1 MTVNWGR
8 VFSFRENGTGF
19 PAEDGREC
27 RSLPPTKSGREGHDL
42 PHTKNSQRGCDTSL
56 AENAQKGRNLPQT
69 KDDQES
75 KNLSQNFREKKHVP
89 FLLELRG
96 LEVGHGRRAL
106 VRDICLAVRPG
117 QVVALIGP
125 NGSGKTTIL
134 RTVAGQLQ
142 KLGGVVELFGRALDE
157 VPPAERSRSMSV
169 MLTGRP
175 QTELLTCRDVVEAGR
190 YPFTGRLG
198 VLGEKDEEAVTAAM
212 DATGVLGLAERDFAH
227 VSDGQRQ
234 RVLLARALCQEP
246 HVLLLDEP
254 TSYLD
259 IRSQLEVLQLLRR
272 EARERG
278 IAVVTSLHEI
288 DLAQKVADHVICIKD
303 GSVMCQGSPDEVFT
317 AERVAELYD
326 LTPGAF
332 DPAFGSVE
340 LVRPA
345 GEPRTFVIAGGG
357 TGAACFRRL
366 AREGVPFATGVLHEH
381 DADGLLA
388 RSLATR
394 AIYERDFEPVSAE
407 SVARAR
413 EVLLT
418 CREVICCVS
427 TFGTGNARNAELL
440 DAAREAGIPVS
451 GPLP

>member
-1 MTVNWGR
+1 MTLVNWGQ
-8 VFSFRENGTGF
+8 SPING
-19 PAEDGREC
+19 
-27 RSLPPTKSGREGHDL
+27 
-42 PHTKNSQRGCDTSL
+42 
-56 AENAQKGRNLPQT
+56 NA
-69 KDDQES
+69 
-75 KNLSQNFREKKHVP
+75 
-89 FLLELRG
+89 LELRG
-96 LEVGHGRRAL
+96 LDVGHGERAL
-106 VRDICLAVRPG
+106 VRDVRLAVRPG
-117 QVVALIGP
+117 TVVALIGP

-134 RTVAGQLQ
+134 RTVAGQLRS
-142 KLGGVVELFGRALDE
+142 LGGVVELFGRDLAGL
-157 VPPAERSRSMSV
+157 PATECARTMSV

-198 VLGEKDEEAVTAAM
+198 VLGEKDEGAVGAAM
-212 DATGVLGLAERDFAH
+212 DATCVTALAERDFSH

-246 HVLLLDEP
+246 RVLLLDEP

-259 IRSQLEVLQLLRR
+259 VRSQLEVLQLLRR

-278 IAVVTSLHEI
+278 IAVVASLHEV
-288 DLAQKVADHVICIKD
+288 DLAQKAADHVICIRD
-303 GSVMCQGSPDEVFT
+303 GRVMCQGSPDEVLT

-326 LTPGAF
+326 LAPGAY

-340 LVRPA
+340 LARPE
-345 GEPRTFVIAGGG
+345 GDPEVFVIAGGG

-366 AREGVPFATGVLHEH
+366 AREGTPFAAGVLHEH

-394 AIYERDFEPVSAE
+394 AIFERDFERVSKE

-413 EVLLT
+413 EVLLA
-418 CREVICCVS
+418 CREVVCCVS
-427 TFGTGNARNAELL
+427 EFGTMNARNAELL
-440 DAAREAGIPVS
+440 DAAHAAGIPIC
-451 GPLP
+451 

>member
-1 MTVNWGR
+1 MTAKTGR
-8 VFSFRENGTGF
+8 VNSSSSFE
-19 PAEDGREC
+19 
-27 RSLPPTKSGREGHDL
+27 
-42 PHTKNSQRGCDTSL
+42 
-56 AENAQKGRNLPQT
+56 
-69 KDDQES
+69 
-75 KNLSQNFREKKHVP
+75 HVP
-89 FLLELRG
+89 FLLPFSLELRG
-96 LEVGHGRRAL
+96 LEVGHGARAL

-134 RTVAGQLQ
+134 RTVAGQLRA
-142 KLGGVVELFGRALDE
+142 LGGTVELLGRDLLD
-157 VPPAERSRSMSV
+157 VPAPERARTMSV

-198 VLGEKDEEAVTAAM
+198 VLGEKDEEAVTTAM
-212 DATGVLGLAERDFAH
+212 AATGVASLAGRDFAH

-246 HVLLLDEP
+246 QVLLLDEP

-259 IRSQLEVLQLLRR
+259 VRSQLDVLQLLRR
-272 EARERG
+272 EARERDV
-278 IAVVTSLHEI
+278 AVVASLHEI
-288 DLAQKVADHVICIKD
+288 DLAQKAADHVICIKD
-303 GSVMCQGSPDEVFT
+303 GCVMCQGTPDEVFT

-326 LTPGAF
+326 LAPGAY

-340 LVRPA
+340 LARPA
-345 GEPRTFVIAGGG
+345 GEPEVFVIAGGG
-357 TGAACFRRL
+357 SGAACFRRL
-366 AREGVPFATGVLHEH
+366 ARADTPFATGVLHEH

-394 AIYERDFEPVSAE
+394 AVFERDFEPVSAE

-413 EVLLT
+413 EVLLA

-427 TFGTGNARNAELL
+427 AFGTGNARNAELL
-440 DAAREAGIPVS
+440 AAARAADLPVRREGS
-451 GPLP
+451 CRN

>member
-1 MTVNWGR
+1 MTAKTGR
-8 VFSFRENGTGF
+8 VNSSSSFE
-19 PAEDGREC
+19 
-27 RSLPPTKSGREGHDL
+27 
-42 PHTKNSQRGCDTSL
+42 
-56 AENAQKGRNLPQT
+56 
-69 KDDQES
+69 
-75 KNLSQNFREKKHVP
+75 HVP
-89 FLLELRG
+89 FSLELRG
-96 LEVGHGRRAL
+96 LEVGHGARAL

-134 RTVAGQLQ
+134 RTVAGQLRA
-142 KLGGVVELFGRALDE
+142 LGGTVELLGRDLLD
-157 VPPAERSRSMSV
+157 VPAPERARTMSV

-198 VLGEKDEEAVTAAM
+198 VLGEKDEEAVTTAM
-212 DATGVLGLAERDFAH
+212 AATGVASLAGRDFAH

-246 HVLLLDEP
+246 QVLLLDEP

-259 IRSQLEVLQLLRR
+259 VRSQLDVLQLLRR
-272 EARERG
+272 EARERDV
-278 IAVVTSLHEI
+278 AVVASLHEI
-288 DLAQKVADHVICIKD
+288 DLAQKAADHVICIKD
-303 GSVMCQGSPDEVFT
+303 GCVMCQGTPDEVFT

-326 LTPGAF
+326 LAPGAY

-340 LVRPA
+340 LARPA
-345 GEPRTFVIAGGG
+345 GEPEVFVIAGGG
-357 TGAACFRRL
+357 SGAACFRRL
-366 AREGVPFATGVLHEH
+366 ARADTPFATGVLHEH

-394 AIYERDFEPVSAE
+394 AVFERDFEPVSAE

-413 EVLLT
+413 EVLLA

-427 TFGTGNARNAELL
+427 AFGTGNARNAELL
-440 DAAREAGIPVS
+440 AAARAADLPVRREGS
-451 GPLP
+451 CRN

>member
-1 MTVNWGR
+1 MTAKTGR
-8 VFSFRENGTGF
+8 V
-19 PAEDGREC
+19 
-27 RSLPPTKSGREGHDL
+27 
-42 PHTKNSQRGCDTSL
+42 NSSSSS
-56 AENAQKGRNLPQT
+56 E
-69 KDDQES
+69 
-75 KNLSQNFREKKHVP
+75 HVP

-96 LEVGHGRRAL
+96 LEVGHGARAL

-134 RTVAGQLQ
+134 RTVAGQLRA
-142 KLGGVVELFGRALDE
+142 LGGTVELLGRDLLD
-157 VPPAERSRSMSV
+157 VPAPERARTMSV

-198 VLGEKDEEAVTAAM
+198 VLGEKDEEAVTTAM
-212 DATGVLGLAERDFAH
+212 AATGVASLAGRDFAH

-246 HVLLLDEP
+246 QVLLLDEP

-259 IRSQLEVLQLLRR
+259 VRSQLDVLQLLRR

-278 IAVVTSLHEI
+278 VAVVASLHEV
-288 DLAQKVADHVICIKD
+288 DLAQKAADHVICIRD
-303 GSVMCQGSPDEVFT
+303 GRVAFQGTPDEVFT
-317 AERVAELYD
+317 AERMAELYD
-326 LTPGAF
+326 LAPGAYEA
-332 DPAFGSVE
+332 AFGSVE
-340 LVRPA
+340 LARPEGA
-345 GEPRTFVIAGGG
+345 PEVFVIAGGG

-366 AREGVPFATGVLHEH
+366 AREGTPFAAGALHEH

-394 AIYERDFEPVSAE
+394 AVFERDFEPVSAE

-413 EVLLT
+413 EVLLA

-427 TFGTGNARNAELL
+427 AFGTGNARNAELL
-440 DAAREAGIPVS
+440 AAAREAGIPVRHES
-451 GPLP
+451 PHRK

>member
-1 MTVNWGR
+1 MTR
-8 VFSFRENGTGF
+8 VKR
-19 PAEDGREC
+19 C
-27 RSLPPTKSGREGHDL
+27 
-42 PHTKNSQRGCDTSL
+42 
-56 AENAQKGRNLPQT
+56 
-69 KDDQES
+69 
-75 KNLSQNFREKKHVP
+75 LSP
-89 FLLELRG
+89 FYTLELRG
-96 LEVGHGRRAL
+96 LEVGHGACPL
-106 VRDICLAVRPG
+106 VRNVCLAVRPG

-134 RTVAGQLQ
+134 RTVAGQLRA
-142 KLGGVVELFGRALDE
+142 LGGVVELYGRALGN
-157 VPPAERSRSMSV
+157 VPAAERARTMSV

-198 VLGEKDEEAVTAAM
+198 VLGEKDHEAVTAAM
-212 DATGVLGLAERDFAH
+212 EATGVLGLAERDFAH

-246 HVLLLDEP
+246 RVLLLDEP

-259 IRSQLEVLQLLRR
+259 VRSQLDVLRLLRH

-278 IAVVTSLHEI
+278 IAVVASLHEI

-303 GSVMCQGSPDEVFT
+303 GHVMCQGSPDEIFT

-326 LTPGAF
+326 LAPGAY

-340 LVRPA
+340 LARPE
-345 GEPRTFVIAGGG
+345 GEPGVFVVAGGG

-366 AREGVPFATGVLHEH
+366 AREDVPFATGVLHEH

-388 RSLATR
+388 RSLATQ
-394 AIYERDFEPVSAE
+394 AIFERDFEPVSAE
-407 SVARAR
+407 SVTRAR
-413 EVLLT
+413 EVLLA
-418 CREVICCVS
+418 CREVICCVRE
-427 TFGTGNARNAELL
+427 FGTTNARNAELL
-440 DAAREAGIPVS
+440 AAARGAGIPVRHEGS
-451 GPLP
+451 RIG